1 MNPILLSVPAACAAL
16 GIGRSTLYEWIAAG
30 KIRPI
35 KIGRMTRIKAS
46 DLAALVASF
55 EEARD
60 AA

>member
-1 MNPILLSVPAACAAL
+1 MEPILLTIPDACAAL
-16 GIGRSTLYEWIAAG
+16 RIGRSTLYEWIAAG

>member
-1 MNPILLSVPAACAAL
+1 MEPILLTIPDACAAL
-16 GIGRSTLYEWIAAG
+16 GIGKGTLYEWIAAG

-46 DLAALVASF
+46 DLADLVASF

>member
-1 MNPILLSVPAACAAL
+1 MQLLLTVPDACAAL
-16 GIGRSTLYEWIAAG
+16 RIGRSTLYEMIAAG
-30 KIRPI
+30 KVRPV
-35 KIGRMTRIKAS
+35 KIGRMTRIRAS